1 VGSITVGLSLFIWAS
16 AMIVWRVGHIE
27 QKRAANHKTIN
38 AECLGNETEG
48 LWSLEGGSAA

>member
-48 LWSLEGGSAA
+48 LWSLEGGSAT